1 MGSRPSNYWDA
12 ANADVA
18 TAPLPNADAAVDF
31 LEHELNLAQLAVNL
45 RHDPHASVHE
55 ADIDLA
61 VREYRR
67 FLILKVVH
75 NDAHALLLSPSPV
88 IDAVWHA
95 HILDTRAYAAMNE
108 HLPSVIHYEPKGDW
122 DADTPNRARR
132 LKNTL
137 TCYRARWG
145 EPPALI
151 WSERRAAREPPE
163 PEEADASLLPPPYY
177 VPLATSPLRSHRSS
191 SSKSR
196 APTLA
201 LSISD
206 SRGNDIKVTVNP
218 NDTVRQLKMEYHR
231 LGGSAAYET
240 TFALD
245 NVTLN
250 DARTLTEC
258 GISDGDVIEA
268 SIRPLGVFD

>member
-1 MGSRPSNYWDA
+1 MVSRPSNFWDA
-12 ANADVA
+12 ADVDA
-18 TAPLPNADAAVDF
+18 APAPLPNVGAAVDF

-45 RHDPHASVHE
+45 RHDPQASVHE
-55 ADIDLA
+55 ADIALA

-75 NDAHALLLSPSPV
+75 NDAEALLLSPSPV

-108 HLPSVIHYEPKGDW
+108 HLPSPIHYEPKGDW
-122 DADTPNRARR
+122 DADTPNRQRR

-151 WSERRAAREPPE
+151 WAERRAAREPPE
-163 PEEADASLLPPPYY
+163 PEEADASLSPPPYY
-177 VPLATSPLRSHRSS
+177 VPLPTSPLRSRRSI
-191 SSKSR
+191 SKSR
-196 APTLA
+196 TPTLA

-218 NDTVRQLKMEYHR
+218 NDTVRKLKMDYHR
-231 LGGSAAYET
+231 LGGSAAFET
-240 TFALD
+240 LFALD
-245 NVTLN
+245 GVRLN
-250 DARTLTEC
+250 DARTLAEC
-258 GISDGDVIEA
+258 GITDGDVIEA
-268 SIRPLGVFD
+268 SIRPVGVF

>member
-1 MGSRPSNYWDA
+1 MGSRPSNFDWDA
-12 ANADVA
+12 AGAETA
-18 TAPLPNADAAVDF
+18 TIPLPSINAAIAF

-75 NDAHALLLSPSPV
+75 NDAQALLLSPSPV

-108 HLPSVIHYEPKGDW
+108 HLPSPIHYEPKGDW

-151 WSERRAAREPPE
+151 WLERRAAREPPE
-163 PEEADASLLPPPYY
+163 PEEADVSSSPPPY
-177 VPLATSPLRSHRSS
+177 LATSPLPPHRRSRSR
-191 SSKSR
+191 SKTR
-196 APTLA
+196 PPTLS

-206 SRGNDIKVTVNP
+206 SRGNDIKVTVDP
-218 NDTVRQLKMEYHR
+218 NDTVRQLKVEYHR

-245 NVTLN
+245 HVKLN

-258 GISDGDVIEA
+258 GITNGDVIEA
-268 SIRPLGVFD
+268 SIRPLGAFD